1 MDQCMKT
8 RARFAWLL
16 VGFCFWTT
24 AEPAP
29 SSTLALGESLYQQHC
44 AVCHGQQGRPDTA
57 AGRLLAPRPRVFSD
71 PVDMARVSFEQM
83 YGAIKEGRPGTAMAP
98 WNTVLTDLQI
108 GAVIDYI
115 FTFLPES
122 SRSAPYEASVALG
135 RRLYR
140 ARCVVCHGDTGRAD
154 TEAARMLDPPPTD
167 FTDPVAMARVDD
179 GRMYLAITK
188 GVPGTA
194 MSSWEH
200 AMVPAEV
207 IDIMRYV
214 RTLER
219 SLPAGMSRRDLD
231 LTVGGNIYEEHC
243 IVCHGAEGKGR
254 TLLMQSLGRYP
265 MDFSDTKAMRAVSDD
280 VLRQTIL
287 NGRPGTAMAPWQGI
301 LNEEDVRRLI
311 LFIRRTFQRSS

>member
-1 MDQCMKT
+1 
-8 RARFAWLL
+8 
-16 VGFCFWTT
+16 VT
-24 AEPAP
+24 AESAP
-29 SSTLALGESLYQQHC
+29 GSVLSEGESLYRQHC
-44 AVCHGQQGRPDTA
+44 AVCHGQDGRPDTA
-57 AGRLLAPRPRVFSD
+57 AGRLLSPRPRAFSD
-71 PVDMARVSFEQM
+71 PVDMARVSFDQI
-83 YGAIKEGRPGTAMAP
+83 YSAIKEGRPGTAMAP

-122 SRSAPYEASVALG
+122 SRSAPYQASVALG

-140 ARCVVCHGDTGRAD
+140 RSCVVCHGDTGRAD
-154 TEAARMLDPPPTD
+154 TQAARMLDPPPTG
-167 FTDPVAMARVDD
+167 FSDPVAMARVDD

-214 RTLER
+214 RTLEQP
-219 SLPAGMSRRDLD
+219 LPADMSQIDLD
-231 LTVGGNIYEEHC
+231 LTVGGRIYAEHC
-243 IVCHGAEGKGR
+243 IVCHGAQGNGR
-254 TLLMQSLGRYP
+254 TALMQRLGSYP
-265 MDFSDTKAMRAVSDD
+265 LDFSDARAMKAVSDD
-280 VLRQTIL
+280 ALRQTIL
-287 NGRPGTAMAPWQGI
+287 HGRPGTAMAPWRGI

-311 LFIRRTFQRSS
+311 FYIRRTFQRSP